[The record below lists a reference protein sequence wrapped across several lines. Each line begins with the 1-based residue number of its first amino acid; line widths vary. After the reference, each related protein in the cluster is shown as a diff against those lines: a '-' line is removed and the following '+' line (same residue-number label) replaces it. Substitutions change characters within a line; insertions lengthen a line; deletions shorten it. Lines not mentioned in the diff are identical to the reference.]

1 MPAAL
6 CFTLVSAM
14 SAVAAVL
21 SAALCAPW
29 YSRLLLLRIS
39 SRTRTA
45 SCSLFWLADMH
56 PKFHASSSFVT
67 SIFLQYLAN
76 AVRAC
81 WGVIAF
87 GSALVPALYPIF
99 LRWLLYESPYDHAQ
113 QLREQGMRNLRA
125 AGGAVVAIKRME
137 DGAHGSSSA
146 TEAAAGQRTPIWC
159 GRALEARARL
169 EPPSGY
175 ARDRR
180 DKIFSRTVPQLDH
193 FCRSWLASAPPQLVA
208 QNAARLHSP
217 APLVL
222 AYGSATSLLGS
233 SASDIDLT
241 VLLELPPELQRRLLS
256 DIADAFGSVPGVT
269 ATAVLA
275 ARVPICTMTFPSDWS
290 SPAGAPLV
298 LTSDLVVDVSVGNV
312 IALDN
317 TRLIRTYMEVDEC
330 AWQLCLLVKA
340 WARARRVCSARH
352 CFPSSYAWSLLAI
365 CHLQHLGQLPNLQGL
380 APPWALV
387 ANTART
393 PDGRAVSYSFCG
405 NAAAARKFW
414 KAAPLPAPRLPLL
427 LTNFFDTALQLLSD
441 RSPAGLAL
449 AACVSAGGLQPL
461 SSCPCFDPRAAQH
474 FAIEDPLEPTRDLGG
489 MVTASTLAIL
499 RTELCRARDLLREA
513 VATRSLPE
521 ARRWIERLLA
531 AAGGEA
537 GSGEAIGTAIAAAA
551 ATAANS
557 GAGGEAASEVAG
569 GAGGSEGGGEGG
581 ELVTKMGALL
591 VGASRADVEEALTHC
606 GTVHV
611 DGDTVVASG
620 PPTVSR

>member
-1 MPAAL
+1 
-6 CFTLVSAM
+6 
-14 SAVAAVL
+14 
-21 SAALCAPW
+21 
-29 YSRLLLLRIS
+29 
-39 SRTRTA
+39 
-45 SCSLFWLADMH
+45 
-56 PKFHASSSFVT
+56 
-67 SIFLQYLAN
+67 
-76 AVRAC
+76 
-81 WGVIAF
+81 
-87 GSALVPALYPIF
+87 
-99 LRWLLYESPYDHAQ
+99 
-113 QLREQGMRNLRA
+113 MRKLRA

-380 APPWALV
+380 APPWQLEQALV

-557 GAGGEAASEVAG
+557 GTGGEAASEVAG

>member
-1 MPAAL
+1 
-6 CFTLVSAM
+6 
-14 SAVAAVL
+14 
-21 SAALCAPW
+21 
-29 YSRLLLLRIS
+29 
-39 SRTRTA
+39 
-45 SCSLFWLADMH
+45 
-56 PKFHASSSFVT
+56 
-67 SIFLQYLAN
+67 
-76 AVRAC
+76 
-81 WGVIAF
+81 
-87 GSALVPALYPIF
+87 
-99 LRWLLYESPYDHAQ
+99 
-113 QLREQGMRNLRA
+113 MRKLRA

-208 QNAARLHSP
+208 LNAARLHSP

-380 APPWALV
+380 APPWQLEQALV

-414 KAAPLPAPRLPLL
+414 KAAPLPAPRL
-427 LTNFFDTALQLLSD
+427 AAAHQLL
-441 RSPAGLAL
+441 RHR
-449 AACVSAGGLQPL
+449 V
-461 SSCPCFDPRAAQH
+461 
-474 FAIEDPLEPTRDLGG
+474 
-489 MVTASTLAIL
+489 
-499 RTELCRARDLLREA
+499 
-513 VATRSLPE
+513 
-521 ARRWIERLLA
+521 A
-531 AAGGEA
+531 AAVGPIA
-537 GSGEAIGTAIAAAA
+537 GWPGPRCVRLRRRAAAA
-551 ATAANS
+551 LLLPMLRPAGSAA
-557 GAGGEAASEVAG
+557 
-569 GAGGSEGGGEGG
+569 
-581 ELVTKMGALL
+581 LC
-591 VGASRADVEEALTHC
+591 D
-606 GTVHV
+606 
-611 DGDTVVASG
+611 
-620 PPTVSR
+620 

>member
-1 MPAAL
+1 
-6 CFTLVSAM
+6 
-14 SAVAAVL
+14 
-21 SAALCAPW
+21 
-29 YSRLLLLRIS
+29 
-39 SRTRTA
+39 
-45 SCSLFWLADMH
+45 
-56 PKFHASSSFVT
+56 
-67 SIFLQYLAN
+67 
-76 AVRAC
+76 
-81 WGVIAF
+81 
-87 GSALVPALYPIF
+87 
-99 LRWLLYESPYDHAQ
+99 
-113 QLREQGMRNLRA
+113 MRKLRA

-275 ARVPICTMTFPSDWS
+275 ARVPICTMTFPSDLS

-380 APPWALV
+380 APPWQLEQALV

-414 KAAPLPAPRLPLL
+414 KAAPFPAPRLPLL

-569 GAGGSEGGGEGG
+569 GAGGREGGGEGG

-591 VGASRADVEEALTHC
+591 VGASRADVEEALTHG